1 MSKKKIPQPTPA
13 ELSVLQALWEME
25 PATVRDIHERLTAE
39 RPGAYTTT
47 LKFLQIMHEKGL
59 VTRDASQRSHTYQS
73 VYSEQDIQK
82 EMTGDLLHRVFG
94 GSAATLVM
102 QALGGGKASRKE
114 LAEIRQLLNDIEE
127 KKK

>member
-13 ELSVLQALWEME
+13 ELSVLQVLWGIE
-25 PATVRDIHERLTAE
+25 PATVREIHERLTAE

-47 LKFLQIMHEKGL
+47 LKFLQIMNEKGL
-59 VTRDASQRSHTYQS
+59 VTRDVSQRSHSYRA

-82 EMTGDLLHRVFG
+82 EMTGDLLQRVFG

-102 QALGGGKASRKE
+102 QALGGGKTNRKE
-114 LAEIRQLLNDIEE
+114 LAEIRRFLDTMED

>member
-13 ELSVLQALWEME
+13 ELSVLQVLWGIE
-25 PATVRDIHERLTAE
+25 PATVREIHERLTAE

-47 LKFLQIMHEKGL
+47 LKFLQIMNEKGL
-59 VTRDASQRSHTYQS
+59 VTRDVSQRSHSYRA

-102 QALGGGKASRKE
+102 QALGGGKTNRKE
-114 LAEIRQLLNDIEE
+114 LAEIRRFLDSMEDR
-127 KKK
+127 KK

>member
-1 MSKKKIPQPTPA
+1 MIKKKIPQPTPA
-13 ELSVLQALWEME
+13 ELSVLQVLWGIE
-25 PATVRDIHERLTAE
+25 PATVREIHERLTAE

-47 LKFLQIMHEKGL
+47 LKFLQIMNEKGL
-59 VTRDASQRSHTYQS
+59 VTRDVSQRSHSYRA

-82 EMTGDLLHRVFG
+82 EMTGDLLQRVFG

-102 QALGGGKASRKE
+102 QALGGGKTNRKE
-114 LAEIRQLLNDIEE
+114 LAEIRRFLDTMED

>member
-13 ELSVLQALWEME
+13 ELSVLQVLWGLE
-25 PATVRDIHERLTAE
+25 PATVREIHERLTAE

-47 LKFLQIMHEKGL
+47 LKFLQIMNEKGL
-59 VTRDASQRSHTYQS
+59 VTRDVSQRSHSYRA

-102 QALGGGKASRKE
+102 QALGGGKTNRKE
-114 LAEIRQLLNDIEE
+114 LAEIRRFLDSMEDR
-127 KKK
+127 KK